1 MFGTAMETYK
11 GGGKAL
17 VFAVILALIVR
28 WFVRIALS
36 DSTPMTPVDW
46 VVSLAAVGAVAWI
59 FYWLLSIRVSLHPEG
74 IVYQS
79 CLGSKEMRWEE
90 VEKFYYSA
98 TRQRVNFIPV
108 GTYYTYKLV
117 GAGGKK
123 ISFGN
128 RIARAGEAGTRLIE
142 LTGKPLFQFLADLYN
157 SGAELDFGP
166 IKLQRERGFRMKRHF
181 RRWQELPL
189 NQVASYRIESG
200 NVYIF
205 KVGQKYSGGFAISQ
219 VPNAFV
225 YLALLD
231 AIYQPAA

>member
-1 MFGTAMETYK
+1 MFSPAMETYK

-17 VFAVILALIVR
+17 VFAAILGL
-28 WFVRIALS
+28 FVGLFVWAGFA
-36 DSTPMTPVDW
+36 DPGPVTPVGW
-46 VVSLAAVGAVAWI
+46 VLSLAAVGGVAWI
-59 FYWLLSIRVSLHPEG
+59 FYLLLSIRVSLHTEG

-98 TRQRVNFIPV
+98 TRQRVNFVPV

-117 GAGGKK
+117 GAGGMK

-128 RIARAGEAGTRLIE
+128 RIARASEAGNHLIE
-142 LTGKPLFQFLADLYN
+142 LTGKPLFERLAAIYN

-166 IKLQRERGFRMKRHF
+166 IKLQRERGFRLKRLF
-181 RRWQELPL
+181 RWQELPL
-189 NQVASYRIESG
+189 NQVASYRIEAG
-200 NVYIF
+200 QVYIF
-205 KVGQKYSGGFAISQ
+205 KVGQKYSTGFAVSQ

-225 YLALLD
+225 LHALLD